1 MIIYIY
7 ILVVSIMIWLAQPSC
22 RGQRLGCPW
31 GVRCIWEQW
40 TFTTTSGQPFTRNIC
55 QQSTHESFRSRGLW
69 NCFFP
74 GFLTWNEFNK
84 IKPQHEQKDIHIYIY
99 LEPRIVHKFLS
110 SLEFLSWGRK
120 FWKGTEIP
128 GEGKNLCCDVFGIL
142 THTWTSMSLF
152 LARTMRNW
160 CLEWPKGAPPTSF
173 FPETLLHTWSLQ
185 VHWVLPSSLLHL
197 KAGICGSICGW
208 GTTNFW

>member
-84 IKPQHEQKDIHIYIY
+84 IKPQHEQKDIHIYIPGTSNRTQIFVFSGISV
-99 LEPRIVHKFLS
+99 L
-110 SLEFLSWGRK
+110 
-120 FWKGTEIP
+120 GTEILKGDGNSRRGQKFVLWCFWDLNSHLNFNEP
-128 GEGKNLCCDVFGIL
+128 
-142 THTWTSMSLF
+142 F
-152 LARTMRNW
+152 LGSHYEKLVPWMAQR
-160 CLEWPKGAPPTSF
+160 CAPHQF
-173 FPETLLHTWSLQ
+173 FPWNLAAHLIFASALSASFQLAALKGRNLWLNL
-185 VHWVLPSSLLHL
+185 WVRNH
-197 KAGICGSICGW
+197 
-208 GTTNFW
+208 